1 MKLMRT
7 VLLQLALGPLGAPA
21 FAWSLPELQGL
32 LQAQPARA
40 LAFEEVRE
48 SPWLAAPRTSRGTLH
63 SSAQGLEKRV
73 SEPRA
78 ETWRLLSDR
87 MEWVGAEG
95 QPARILRYADAPAV
109 AALAGALRL
118 AVAGDLGALQDD
130 FRIELGGNASLWT
143 ARLGPRRPEV
153 ARSLDHLELQGTQ
166 GRLQVIIV
174 HERSGERTTTRLQH

>member
-1 MKLMRT
+1 MTLVRT
-7 VLLQLALGPLGAPA
+7 VLLLALGALWGPA
-21 FAWSLPELQGL
+21 FGWSVPELQAL

-40 LAFEEVRE
+40 LPFEEVRE
-48 SPWLAAPRTSRGTLH
+48 SPWLAAPRISRGTLH

-87 MEWVGAEG
+87 MEWVGADG

-118 AVAGDLGALQDD
+118 AVAGNLGALQDD
-130 FRIELGGNASLWT
+130 FRIELGGQASLWT
-143 ARLGPRRPEV
+143 ARLQPRRPEV

>member
-1 MKLMRT
+1 MTLVRT
-7 VLLQLALGPLGAPA
+7 MLLLLALGSPGGPA
-21 FAWSLPELQGL
+21 FAWSLPELQGQ
-32 LQAQPARA
+32 LQAQPVRA
-40 LAFEEVRE
+40 LSFEEVRE

-63 SSAQGLEKRV
+63 ASAQGLEKRV
-73 SEPRA
+73 TEPSA

-87 MEWVGAEG
+87 MEWVGNAG
-95 QPARILRYADAPAV
+95 QPARTLRYADVPAV

-118 AVAGDLGALQDD
+118 AVAGDLGALQGD
-130 FRIELGGNASLWT
+130 FDIELGGNASLWT
-143 ARLGPRRPEV
+143 ARLSPRRPEV